1 MSRRKS
7 MGKSWIPKIWTVFLT
22 SAMVG
27 VAFSLPVRAYVS
39 AGDTAPVP
47 YVATGSSWV
56 NVSESSKVYFEDFDS
71 SDTSLSGDDNS
82 IVFVPSGQSCE
93 RNSRTAVGPVLVNG
107 GGSCDNGYTPYNSS
121 SRIGAIP
128 LGFSINFFGTTYDSV
143 YANTNGSITFDSA
156 FTDYDESAFRQVR
169 DAQSSI
175 LFAYSVDLEHRIFSN
190 FWYAQTTIG
199 GKSAA
204 VFSWENYVPYN
215 DNPSV
220 IGATTEASFQ
230 IVLLNLGNGDFDAYF
245 NYDKIQITAADSL
258 GYDGYRFWI
267 DLSDDVTVGSNIVR
281 TGYAYTLPTS
291 CTSYVDD
298 RSVPNS
304 GSITDTN
311 FKAKTIDQTFYAKRE
326 SSTTVSFWEDSS
338 CQVPI
343 LSSSLQ
349 NTSVTNAYVEYKTTT
364 NVNDFAAA
372 IGWGTYDA
380 SPLAMEVTELFP
392 NTSLNDLKNGGSQE
406 LIRQSIN
413 TSVVG
418 RIVLGQRGGET
429 VGDPNDPESP
439 ALEESVAPVSV
450 KSDRLPRFDQE
461 GTVLGASEGS
471 LLLTGHRL
479 YCTTEIKI
487 NNSPASFSHSAMPA
501 GDGRARLEI
510 SLPKLDPGY
519 HQISMDSCGG
529 FVTYDRFLYVS
540 KAPAVMQGKVGN
552 SLERA
557 NLMIRLQQWARENR
571 NDYNSV
577 ECIINT
583 RSLSQENA
591 KSLAKDMCSKTFGR
605 LASPKSYVLTIR
617 ENSSHVQIWYKVILS
632 NQ

>member
-1 MSRRKS
+1 MSRHKS
-7 MGKSWIPKIWTVFLT
+7 MGKSWLPKIWTVFLA

-27 VAFSLPVRAYVS
+27 VVFSLPVRAYVS
-39 AGDTAPVP
+39 VGDTAPVP
-47 YVATGSSWV
+47 YVPTGSSWV
-56 NVSESSKVYFEDFDS
+56 NVSESSKVYFEDYDNGS
-71 SDTSLSGDDNS
+71 TSLSFDDRR
-82 IVFVPSGQSCE
+82 IVYVASGASCQ
-93 RNSRTAVGPVLVNG
+93 RGSMTAVGPVLVDG
-107 GGSCDNGYTPYNSS
+107 GSSCDNAYTPYDAST
-121 SRIGAIP
+121 RRGAIP

-143 YANTNGSITFDSA
+143 YANTNGSITFASA
-156 FTDYDESAFRQVR
+156 FTDYDDSAFDAVR
-169 DAQSSI
+169 SAQSSM

-190 FWYAQTTIG
+190 FWYAQTTIA

-204 VFSWENYVPYN
+204 VFSWENYVPHHV
-215 DNPSV
+215 NPTAL
-220 IGATTEASFQ
+220 GQATEASFQ
-230 IVLLNLGNGDFDAYF
+230 IVIVNQGAGDFDAFF
-245 NYDKIQITAADSL
+245 NYDKVQLVAGASQ
-258 GYDGYRFWI
+258 GYTGNRFWI

-281 TGYAYTLPTS
+281 TGYAYTLSTS
-291 CTSYVDD
+291 CTSYSDTNV
-298 RSVPNS
+298 VPDKS
-304 GSITDTN
+304 SITDAD
-311 FKAKTIDQTFYAKRE
+311 FKVKTTDQDFYAKRE
-326 SSTTVSFWEDSS
+326 SSTTVSFWEDSG
-338 CQVPI
+338 CTVPI

-349 NTSVTNAYVEYKTTT
+349 NTSATNAYVEYRTNT

-372 IGWGTYDA
+372 IGWGTYRA
-380 SPLAMEVTELFP
+380 SPLTMEVTELFP

-439 ALEESVAPVSV
+439 AIEGSVAPVSV

-501 GDGRARLEI
+501 GDGRAKLEI

-540 KAPAVMQGKVGN
+540 QAPAVIQGKVGN

-557 NLMIRLQQWARENR
+557 NLIIRLQQWARENR